1 VDRFTGLIGL
11 AVIIGLATLLSKNRA
26 RIRWLTVVWGLVLQ
40 FALAGIVIAWPMGA
54 SLLKRFS
61 DGVTGAIAYSDKG
74 AEFVFAWLAQP
85 EVMAKISAATH
96 VDFAPFIFA
105 FKVMPIVIFIASFFT
120 ILYYLGIMQKIVEL
134 FAIVMT
140 KLLRVS
146 GAESLAVAANIFI
159 GQTEAP
165 IIIAPFIPQM
175 TTSELLTMMTGGMA
189 HISGAVLL
197 AYAAMG
203 IPANYLITASV
214 MAAPATIV
222 IAKILR
228 PEVDEPV
235 TAGHVRVKVH
245 REHVNVIEAA
255 AGGASQGMTL
265 VINIVAM
272 LIAFI
277 ALISMFNGFIG
288 MIGPHLPFGHFAAPG
303 PAVDP
308 NRMLSLQWLFSRC
321 LWPLAW
327 VMGVPSID
335 CSNVARLI
343 GFKTVINEFVAYAE
357 MSKVAFATEKGR
369 LIASFALCGF
379 ANFSSIG
386 IQIGGIGGLA
396 PSRKGDIARLG
407 LWALLAGSLVSFM
420 TAAIAG
426 LIWEVAGVSA
436 R

>member
-1 VDRFTGLIGL
+1 MQRFTGLIGL
-11 AVIIGLATLLSKNRA
+11 AVILFVAWLLSKNRDK
-26 RIRWLTVVWGLVLQ
+26 IRWPTIVWGVILQ
-40 FALAGIVIAWPMGA
+40 FALGGLVIAWPGGA
-54 SLLKRFS
+54 NALKKFS
-61 DGVTGAIAYSDKG
+61 DGITGAIAYSDAG
-74 AEFVFAWLAQP
+74 AEFVFGWLATP
-85 EVMAKISAATH
+85 AVGGKIGAATGI
-96 VDFAPFIFA
+96 DFSPFIFA

-120 ILYYLGIMQKIVEL
+120 ILYYLGVMQRVVQV

-140 KLLRVS
+140 KLLKVS

-165 IIIAPFIPQM
+165 IIIAPYIPKM
-175 TTSELLTMMTGGMA
+175 TNSELLTMMTGGMA

-222 IAKILR
+222 IAKLLR
-228 PEVDEPV
+228 PEVDEPQ
-235 TAGHVRVKVH
+235 TAGSVKVKI
-245 REHVNVIEAA
+245 EHGHANVIEAA
-255 AGGASQGMTL
+255 AGGASQGVSL
-265 VINIVAM
+265 AINICGM

-277 ALISMFNGFIG
+277 ALISLFNGLLG
-288 MIGPHLPFGHFAAPG
+288 LVGPLLGFAAPG
-303 PAVDP
+303 PGVDP
-308 NRMLSLQWLFSRC
+308 ATTLSVQWLFSKL

-327 VMGVPSID
+327 VMGVPAAD
-335 CSNVARLI
+335 CSKVARLI

-357 MSKVAFATEKGR
+357 MSKIPMSEWTEKGR

-396 PSRKGDIARLG
+396 PTRKSDIARLG
-407 LWALLAGSLVSFM
+407 LWALLGGSLATFM
-420 TAAIAG
+420 SATIAG
-426 LIWEVAGVSA
+426 ILKG
-436 R
+436 

>member
-1 VDRFTGLIGL
+1 MERFTGLIGL
-11 AVIIGLATLLSKNRA
+11 AVIIGVAWLLSANRN
-26 RIRWLTVVWGLVLQ
+26 RIRWQTVLWGLVLQ
-40 FALAGIVIAWPMGA
+40 FALGWIVISWEAGA
-54 SLLKRFS
+54 NALKAFS
-61 DGVTGAIAYSDKG
+61 DGITGAIAFSDKG
-74 AEFVFAWLAQP
+74 AEFVFGWLSSP
-85 EVMAKISAATH
+85 ETGGKIGAATG
-96 VDFAPFIFA
+96 VDFSPFIFA

-120 ILYYLGIMQKIVEL
+120 ILYYLGIMQRVVQV

-140 KLLRVS
+140 KLLKVS

-165 IIIAPFIPQM
+165 IIVAPYIPKM
-175 TTSELLTMMTGGMA
+175 TRSELLTMMTGGMA

-222 IAKILR
+222 IAKLLR
-228 PEVDEPV
+228 PEVDEPA
-235 TAGHVRVKVH
+235 TAGHVSVKI
-245 REHVNVIEAA
+245 EHEQANVIEAA
-255 AGGASQGMTL
+255 ASGASQGVSL
-265 VINIVAM
+265 AINICGM

-277 ALISMFNGFIG
+277 ALISLFNGLLGWIG
-288 MIGPHLPFGHFAAPG
+288 TYLGFATPG
-303 PAVDP
+303 PGVDP
-308 NRMLSLQWLFSRC
+308 ITTLSVQWLFSKL

-327 VMGVPSID
+327 VMGVPASD
-335 CSNVARLI
+335 CSKVARLI

-357 MSKVAFATEKGR
+357 MSKIPMSEWTEKGR

-396 PSRKGDIARLG
+396 PSRKSDIARLG
-407 LWALLAGSLVSFM
+407 LWALLAGSLATFM
-420 TAAIAG
+420 SATIAG
-426 LIWEVAGVSA
+426 ILKG
-436 R
+436 

>member
-1 VDRFTGLIGL
+1 MERFTGLIGL
-11 AVIIGLATLLSKNRA
+11 LVILGIAYALSQNRDK
-26 RIRWLTVVWGLVLQ
+26 IRWKTVGWGLVLQ
-40 FALAGIVIAWPMGA
+40 FALGGLVIAWEGGA
-54 SLLKRFS
+54 NALKSFS
-61 DGVTGAIAYSDKG
+61 DGITGAIAFSDKG
-74 AEFVFAWLAQP
+74 AEFVFGWLATP
-85 EVMAKISAATH
+85 EVGGKIGAATGI
-96 VDFAPFIFA
+96 DFAPFVFA

-120 ILYYLGIMQKIVEL
+120 ILYYLGIMQRIVQV

-140 KLLRVS
+140 KLLKVS

-165 IIIAPFIPQM
+165 IIVAPYIPKM
-175 TTSELLTMMTGGMA
+175 TKSELLTMMTGGMA

-222 IAKILR
+222 IAKLLR
-228 PEVDEPV
+228 PEVEEPQ
-235 TAGHVRVKVH
+235 TAGAVHVKIQH
-245 REHVNVIEAA
+245 EQANVIEAA
-255 AGGASQGMTL
+255 ASGASQGVSL
-265 VINIVAM
+265 AINICGM

-277 ALISMFNGFIG
+277 ALISLFNGLLGWAGVKAGF
-288 MIGPHLPFGHFAAPG
+288 P
-303 PAVDP
+303 D
-308 NRMLSLQWLFSRC
+308 LSLQWLFSKV

-327 VMGVPSID
+327 VMGVPASD
-335 CSNVARLI
+335 CDKVARLI

-357 MSKVAFATEKGR
+357 MSKIPMAEWTEKGR

-396 PSRKGDIARLG
+396 PSRKSDIARLG
-407 LWALLAGSLVSFM
+407 LWALLAGSLATFM
-420 TAAIAG
+420 SATIAG
-426 LIWEVAGVSA
+426 ILKG
-436 R
+436 

>member
-1 VDRFTGLIGL
+1 VERFTGLIGL
-11 AVIIGLATLLSKNRA
+11 VVIIGVGWLLSANRD
-26 RIRWLTVVWGLVLQ
+26 RIRWKTVLWGLVLQ
-40 FALAGIVIAWPMGA
+40 FALGWIVISWEAGA
-54 SLLKRFS
+54 NALKAFS
-61 DGVTGAIAYSDKG
+61 DGITGAIAFSDKG
-74 AEFVFAWLAQP
+74 AEFVFGWLSNPAIGAEIGQ
-85 EVMAKISAATH
+85 KTGI
-96 VDFAPFIFA
+96 DFSPFIFA

-120 ILYYLGIMQKIVEL
+120 ILYYLGIMQRVVQV

-140 KLLRVS
+140 KLLKVS

-165 IIIAPFIPQM
+165 IIVAPYIPKM
-175 TTSELLTMMTGGMA
+175 TKSELLTMMTGGMA

-222 IAKILR
+222 MAKLLR
-228 PEVDEPV
+228 PEVEEPQ
-235 TAGHVRVKVH
+235 TAGHVTMKI
-245 REHVNVIEAA
+245 EHEQANVIEAA
-255 AGGASQGMTL
+255 ASGASQGVSL
-265 VINIVAM
+265 AINICGM

-277 ALISMFNGFIG
+277 ALISLFNGLLGWVGGYIG
-288 MIGPHLPFGHFAAPG
+288 FAKIGPG
-303 PAVDP
+303 VDP
-308 NRMLSLQWLFSRC
+308 ATTLSLQYLFSKI

-327 VMGVPSID
+327 VMGVPASD
-335 CSNVARLI
+335 CSKVARLI

-357 MSKVAFATEKGR
+357 MSKIPMAEWTEKGR

-396 PSRKGDIARLG
+396 PSRKSDIARLG
-407 LWALLAGSLVSFM
+407 MWALLAGSLATFM
-420 TAAIAG
+420 SATIAG
-426 LIWEVAGVSA
+426 ILKGL
-436 R
+436 

>member
-1 VDRFTGLIGL
+1 MERFTGLIGL
-11 AVIIGLATLLSKNRA
+11 AVILGVAVLLSKNRSK
-26 RIRWLTVVWGLVLQ
+26 IRWPTVIWGVILQ
-40 FALAGIVIAWPMGA
+40 FALGGLVIAWPSGA
-54 SLLKRFS
+54 AGLKSFS
-61 DGVTGAIAYSDKG
+61 DGITGAIAFSDKG
-74 AEFVFAWLAQP
+74 AEFVFSWLAQP
-85 EVMAKISAATH
+85 DVMGKISKATG

-105 FKVMPIVIFIASFFT
+105 FKVMPIVIFICSFFT
-120 ILYYLGIMQKIVEL
+120 ILYYLGLMQRVVQL

-140 KLLRVS
+140 KLLKVS

-165 IIIAPFIPQM
+165 IIVAPYIPKM
-175 TTSELLTMMTGGMA
+175 TNSELLTMMTGGMA

-228 PEVDEPV
+228 PEVDTPL
-235 TAGHVRVKVH
+235 TAGTVKVKI
-245 REHVNVIEAA
+245 EHEQANVIEAA
-255 AGGASQGMTL
+255 AAGASQGVAL
-265 VINIVAM
+265 AINICGM

-277 ALISMFNGFIG
+277 ALVSLFNGGLTWIG
-288 MIGPHLPFGHFAAPG
+288 AKAGFP
-303 PAVDP
+303 D
-308 NRMLSLQWLFSRC
+308 LSLQWIFSKA

-327 VMGVPSID
+327 VMGVPTVD
-335 CSNVARLI
+335 ADKAARLI

-357 MSKVAFATEKGR
+357 MSKIPLSEWTTKGR
-369 LIASFALCGF
+369 LITSFALCGF

-396 PSRKGDIARLG
+396 PSRKSDIARLG
-407 LWALLAGSLVSFM
+407 LWALLGGSLATFM
-420 TAAIAG
+420 SATIAG
-426 LIWEVAGVSA
+426 ILS
-436 R
+436 

>member
-1 VDRFTGLIGL
+1 MQRFTGLIGL
-11 AVIIGLATLLSKNRA
+11 AVILFVAWLLSKNRDK
-26 RIRWLTVVWGLVLQ
+26 IRWSTIVWGVILQ
-40 FALAGIVIAWPMGA
+40 FALGGLVIAWPGGA
-54 SLLKRFS
+54 NALKKFS
-61 DGVTGAIAYSDKG
+61 DGITGAIAYSDAG
-74 AEFVFAWLAQP
+74 AEFVFGWLATP
-85 EVMAKISAATH
+85 AVGGKIGAATGI
-96 VDFAPFIFA
+96 DFSPFIFA

-120 ILYYLGIMQKIVEL
+120 ILYYLGIMQRVVQV

-140 KLLRVS
+140 KLLKVS

-165 IIIAPFIPQM
+165 IIIAPYIPKM
-175 TTSELLTMMTGGMA
+175 TKSELLTMMTGGMA

-222 IAKILR
+222 IAKLLR
-228 PEVDEPV
+228 PEVEEPQ
-235 TAGHVRVKVH
+235 TAGTVKVKI
-245 REHVNVIEAA
+245 EHEQANVIEAA
-255 AGGASQGMTL
+255 AAGASQGVSL
-265 VINIVAM
+265 AINICGM

-277 ALISMFNGFIG
+277 ALISLFNGLLG
-288 MIGPHLPFGHFAAPG
+288 LAGPLFGFAEPG
-303 PAVDP
+303 PGVDP
-308 NRMLSLQWLFSRC
+308 ATTLSLQWLFSKL

-327 VMGVPSID
+327 VMGVPAAD
-335 CSNVARLI
+335 CSKVARLI

-357 MSKVAFATEKGR
+357 MSKIPMSEWTEKGR

-396 PSRKGDIARLG
+396 PSRKSDIARLG
-407 LWALLAGSLVSFM
+407 LWALLAGSLATFM
-420 TAAIAG
+420 SATIAG
-426 LIWEVAGVSA
+426 ILKG
-436 R
+436 

>member
-1 VDRFTGLIGL
+1 VERFTGLIGL
-11 AVIIGLATLLSKNRA
+11 LVILGIGFLLSKDRK
-26 RIRWLTVVWGLVLQ
+26 RIRWSTVVWGVVLQ
-40 FALAGIVIAWPMGA
+40 FALGWLVIAWQGGA
-54 SLLKRFS
+54 NALKKFS
-61 DGVTGAIAYSDKG
+61 DGITGAIAYSDQG
-74 AEFVFAWLAQP
+74 AQFVFGWLAAP
-85 EVMAKISAATH
+85 EIGAQIGKATG

-120 ILYYLGIMQKIVEL
+120 ILYYLGVMQRVVQV
-134 FAIVMT
+134 FAFVMT

-165 IIIAPFIPQM
+165 IIVAPYIPKM
-175 TTSELLTMMTGGMA
+175 TNSELLTMMTGGMA

-203 IPANYLITASV
+203 IPAEYLITASV

-222 IAKILR
+222 MAKLLR
-228 PEVDEPV
+228 PEVDEPM
-235 TAGHVRVKVH
+235 TAGTVKLKI
-245 REHVNVIEAA
+245 EHEQANVIEAA
-255 AGGASQGMTL
+255 ASGASQGVSL
-265 VINIVAM
+265 AINICGM

-277 ALISMFNGFIG
+277 ALVSLFNGLLG
-288 MIGPHLPFGHFAAPG
+288 LAGPSLGFATPG
-303 PAVDP
+303 PGVDP
-308 NRMLSLQWLFSRC
+308 TTTLSLQWLFSKL

-327 VMGVPSID
+327 VMGVPASD
-335 CSNVARLI
+335 CSKVARLI

-357 MSKVAFATEKGR
+357 MSKIPMSEWTEKGR

-396 PSRKGDIARLG
+396 PSRKSDIARLG
-407 LWALLAGSLVSFM
+407 LWALLGGSLATFM
-420 TAAIAG
+420 SATIAG
-426 LIWEVAGVSA
+426 ILKGI
-436 R
+436 

>member
-1 VDRFTGLIGL
+1 MDRFQGLIGL
-11 AVIIGLATLLSKNRA
+11 VVIVGIGVLLSKDRKA
-26 RIRWLTVVWGLVLQ
+26 IRWATVLWGLVLQ
-40 FALAGIVIAWPMGA
+40 FTLGYIVISWKPGA
-54 SLLKRFS
+54 DALKAFS
-61 DGVTGAIAYSDKG
+61 DGITGAIAYSDEG
-74 AEFVFAWLAQP
+74 AKFVFSWLADPGTQ
-85 EVMAKISAATH
+85 AKISAATK

-120 ILYYLGIMQKIVEL
+120 ILYHLGVMQRVVQV
-134 FAIVMT
+134 FAVVMT

-165 IIIAPFIPQM
+165 IIIAPYIPKM
-175 TTSELLTMMTGGMA
+175 TMSELLTMMTGGMA

-222 IAKILR
+222 MAKLLR
-228 PEVDEPV
+228 PETEEPA
-235 TAGHVRVKVH
+235 TSGTVKVKIES
-245 REHVNVIEAA
+245 EHANVVEAA
-255 AGGASQGMTL
+255 SSGASQGMSL
-265 VINIVAM
+265 AINITAM

-277 ALISMFNGFIG
+277 ALISLLNGGLGWAGAYLGFG
-288 MIGPHLPFGHFAAPG
+288 KPGASPFETQ
-303 PAVDP
+303 
-308 NRMLSLQWLFSRC
+308 LSLQWIFSRV

-327 VMGVPSID
+327 VMGVAKED
-335 CSNVARLI
+335 CGTVARLI
-343 GFKTVINEFVAYAE
+343 GFKTVVNEFVAYLE
-357 MSKVAFATEKGR
+357 MSQVKVWASEKSH

-396 PSRKGDIARLG
+396 PSRKSDIARLG
-407 LWALLAGSLVSFM
+407 FWALLAGSLATFM
-420 TAAIAG
+420 SASIAG
-426 LIWEVAGVSA
+426 ILHS
-436 R
+436 

>member
-1 VDRFTGLIGL
+1 MDRFTGLIGL
-11 AVIIGLATLLSKNRA
+11 AVILAVAVLLSKNRSK
-26 RIRWLTVVWGLVLQ
+26 IRWSTVAWGVVLQ
-40 FALAGIVIAWPMGA
+40 FALGGLVIAWPAGA
-54 SLLKRFS
+54 DALKSFS
-61 DGVTGAIAYSDKG
+61 DGITGAIAFSDKG
-74 AEFVFAWLAQP
+74 AEFVFGWISQP
-85 EVMAKISAATH
+85 AIGGQIAKATG

-120 ILYYLGIMQKIVEL
+120 ILYYLGIMQRVVQL

-140 KLLRVS
+140 KLLKVS

-165 IIIAPFIPQM
+165 IIVAPYIPKM
-175 TTSELLTMMTGGMA
+175 TNSELLTMMTGGMA

-228 PEVDEPV
+228 PEVDQPQ
-235 TAGHVRVKVH
+235 TAGSVHVKI
-245 REHVNVIEAA
+245 EHEQANVIEAA
-255 AGGASQGMTL
+255 ASGASQGVAL
-265 VINIVAM
+265 AINICGM

-277 ALISMFNGFIG
+277 ALISLFNGGLTWIG
-288 MIGPHLPFGHFAAPG
+288 AKVGFP
-303 PAVDP
+303 D
-308 NRMLSLQWLFSRC
+308 LSLQWIFSKA

-327 VMGVPSID
+327 VMGVPAVD
-335 CSNVARLI
+335 CDKVARLI

-357 MSKVAFATEKGR
+357 MSKIAIAEWTPKGR

-396 PSRKGDIARLG
+396 PSRKSDIARLG
-407 LWALLAGSLVSFM
+407 LWALLAGSLATFM
-420 TAAIAG
+420 SATIAG
-426 LIWEVAGVSA
+426 ILS
-436 R
+436 